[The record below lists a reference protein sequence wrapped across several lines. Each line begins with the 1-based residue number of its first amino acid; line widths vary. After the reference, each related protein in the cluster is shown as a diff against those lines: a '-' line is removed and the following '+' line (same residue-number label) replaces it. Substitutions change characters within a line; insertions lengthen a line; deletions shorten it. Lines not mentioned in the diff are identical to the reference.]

1 MEDSTV
7 DTVTVTEPSVEE
19 RTVATV
25 TEPSMEDKTVDTVT
39 EPSMEDSTVDT
50 VTEPSWEDSTVD
62 SVTEPSME
70 DKTVDIVTVTERS
83 TPSYDSITDNEVI
96 KSHVMNENV
105 SEQTNCD
112 YFKERSSTA
121 KYNPIHALNFST
133 DVNVPEIPYD
143 SLCMG
148 PKIGEGSFGTV
159 HLAHYL
165 FTPVSIK
172 TVKIRRIKLVQKALE
187 REVKVLR
194 RVRHPHSILFM
205 GYSVYNNALHIVSE
219 YIKESILDDLLF
231 GDRCQQIPLLKKCH
245 IAEKISQAV
254 AYLHNSSP
262 IILHR
267 DLKPENIIV
276 SESLEVVK
284 LCDLGISK
292 LLTINSSATTYAPG
306 MQPGTLIFQAP
317 EILLGNRPASTK
329 SDVWGM
335 AGTLAEL
342 FSECPM
348 WGLQEEDEEENERSA
363 VETIKE
369 FMSQKEV
376 PHAITK
382 LVQMDCICSR
392 IVDIVTKGLN
402 YDPDSRPVATEF
414 PTEFSK

>member
-1 MEDSTV
+1 MCSCRGGLSSFAGRKKKLSTITFHATQEILTDRVRLQSLDDSTVDTAYVTEPSMEDSTV
-7 DTVTVTEPSVEE
+7 DTVTVTEPSMEDSTFDTVTVTEPSIEE
-19 RTVATV
+19 STVATV
-25 TEPSMEDKTVDTVT
+25 TEPSMEDKIVDTVT

-50 VTEPSWEDSTVD
+50 VTN
-62 SVTEPSME
+62 PSME
-70 DKTVDIVTVTERS
+70 DKTVDTVTERS

-165 FTPVSIK
+165 FTPVAIK

-187 REVKVLR
+187 REVKVLS
-194 RVRHPHSILFM
+194 RVRHPHIILFM

-219 YIKESILDDLLF
+219 YIKGSNLDDLLF

-245 IAEKISQAV
+245 IAEKICQAV
-254 AYLHNSSP
+254 AYLHNSST

-276 SESLEVVK
+276 SESLAVVK
-284 LCDLGISK
+284 FCDLGISK

-306 MQPGTLIFQAP
+306 M
-317 EILLGNRPASTK
+317 
-329 SDVWGM
+329 
-335 AGTLAEL
+335 
-342 FSECPM
+342 
-348 WGLQEEDEEENERSA
+348 
-363 VETIKE
+363 
-369 FMSQKEV
+369 
-376 PHAITK
+376 
-382 LVQMDCICSR
+382 
-392 IVDIVTKGLN
+392 
-402 YDPDSRPVATEF
+402 
-414 PTEFSK
+414 